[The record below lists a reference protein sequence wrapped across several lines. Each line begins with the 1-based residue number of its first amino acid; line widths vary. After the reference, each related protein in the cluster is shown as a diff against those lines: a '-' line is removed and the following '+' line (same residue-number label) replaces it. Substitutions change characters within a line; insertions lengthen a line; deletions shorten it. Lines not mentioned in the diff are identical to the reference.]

1 MPFTSPRALTKSM
14 APLAQWSC
22 VSMKSLELS
31 TILTVAPPFTV
42 SRMPSSVGMEFLT
55 ISSVPSG
62 WTSTATVPGVALETG
77 ISTFVSPVPLGSS
90 TLTVGAVLLLREA
103 STSTGAFTASPF
115 FLASSTALLLT
126 FASAAV
132 LLSPFSMVV
141 TVIPVEPLAMVVLVV
156 SLPEVTPFLS
166 VLVSDFVSDFV
177 PSLEVMVSVLLSVTV
192 PSFLVSVRVSLSTFE
207 PSLLVSVSFLVS
219 TFVPS
224 GFVSV
229 FVSVLV
235 TEPSLP
241 VVVSTLVPS
250 GFVTVS
256 TFVPSGL
263 VAVSGLVGVVLLEPP
278 PPPEEEPPEL
288 PPVEPPG

>member
-1 MPFTSPRALTKSM
+1 MPLTNPRALTKSM
-14 APLAQWSC
+14 ASLAQWFR
-22 VSMKSLELS
+22 VSAKSLELS
-31 TILTVAPPFTV
+31 TILTVAPSFTV
-42 SRMPSSVGMEFLT
+42 SRMPPSVGMESFT

-62 WTSTATVPGVALETG
+62 WTRTATVPGVALETG
-77 ISTFVSPVPLGSS
+77 ISTLVSLAPLGSS
-90 TLTVGAVLLLREA
+90 TLTVGAMLESREA

-115 FLASSTALLLT
+115 FFASSMALSLT

-141 TVIPVEPLAMVVLVV
+141 TVIPVEPLAVVVLVV
-156 SLPEVTPFLS
+156 SVPEVTPFLS

-177 PSLEVMVSVLLSVTV
+177 PSLEVTVSVLLSVTV

-207 PSLLVSVSFLVS
+207 PSLLVTVSFLVS

-235 TEPSLP
+235 TEPSFL
-241 VVVSTLVPS
+241 VSVLTVVPS
-250 GFVTVS
+250 GLVTVS

-263 VAVSGLVGVVLLEPP
+263 VTVSGLVGVVLLEPP
-278 PPPEEEPPEL
+278 PPPEDEPPEL